1 MADEAA
7 QGSGAKVVATWR
19 MPLETTAL
27 ILLGAVGF
35 SIVGGITSAVFTP
48 GASGWRKLTL
58 LGFNV
63 VSIWHVAVLA
73 VVVGLVLAL
82 RIPFDPDARGATVA
96 RAVLLGSVVIGGVI
110 VLSAVI
116 ACIGVL
122 GDNEAFVGFAWP
134 EKIGNIM
141 QWLGGAAVAA
151 AVALLAV
158 RAQSVLP
165 APVRPAPAA
174 APAAPTAAT
183 PTGAPAA
190 APSAPPTA
198 PPVAPGWAAD
208 PYGRHQWRYW
218 DGTRW
223 TDQVADGSTQST
235 DPAR

>member
-7 QGSGAKVVATWR
+7 QGAGAKVVATWR
-19 MPLETTAL
+19 TPLETTAL

-35 SIVGGITSAVFTP
+35 SIVGGIVSAVFTP
-48 GASGWRKLTL
+48 GASAWRKLTF

-63 VSIWHVAVLA
+63 VSVWHVAVLA

-82 RIPFDPDARGATVA
+82 RIPFDPDARGAATA
-96 RAVLLGSVVIGGVI
+96 RAVLIGSVVVSGVI
-110 VLSAVI
+110 ILIAVI
-116 ACIGVL
+116 ACIGAL
-122 GDNEAFVGFAWP
+122 GDNEAFLGLSWP

-151 AVALLAV
+151 AVALLAL
-158 RAQSVLP
+158 RAQSLLP

-174 APAAPTAAT
+174 APTATTSAPVA
-183 PTGAPAA
+183 
-190 APSAPPTA
+190 SAPPTA

-218 DGTRW
+218 DGGRW